1 MLMTFV
7 FSLIISLRSPARLPS
22 NVAQRG
28 LRNGSI
34 GCTWELVRNAVSD
47 PTPFLGNQNVILINK
62 RPRGCMCIFKIN

>member
-34 GCTWELVRNAVSD
+34 GCTWELVRNAESQ
-47 PTPFLGNQNVILINK
+47 TPLRSWGI
-62 RPRGCMCIFKIN
+62 RM

>member
-7 FSLIISLRSPARLPS
+7 FSLIISLRSPPHLPS

-34 GCTWELVRNAVSD
+34 GCTWELVRNAESQ
-47 PTPFLGNQNVILINK
+47 TPLRSWGI
-62 RPRGCMCIFKIN
+62 RM